1 MATHHGKEGV
11 VKAGGTGIGELTGFT
26 LETTADVVED
36 TALTD
41 ATKSFLAGRTSFS
54 GTLEMSY
61 DETDSP
67 QQTLT
72 AGSSISFVLLPEGNA
87 SGDES
92 FTGTGIVTGMSVS
105 VPLDGITTS
114 SREHINPIR
123 GASILPFVGQSALN

>member
-11 VKAGGTGIGELTGFT
+11 VTAGGTGIGELTGFT
-26 LETTADVVED
+26 LETTGDVVED

-41 ATKSFLAGRTSFS
+41 ATKSFVAGRTSFS
-54 GTLEMSY
+54 GTLEMHY

-72 AGSSISFVLLPEGNA
+72 AGSSISFVLLPEGNS

-92 FTGTGIVTGMSVS
+92 FTGTGIVTGMSVTNGMDAIISRS
-105 VPLDGITTS
+105 VTFQGTGTLT
-114 SREHINPIR
+114 R
-123 GASILPFVGQSALN
+123 GTV

>member
-11 VKAGGTGIGELTGFT
+11 VTAGGTGVGELTGFT

-36 TALTD
+36 TQLSD
-41 ATKSFLAGRTSFS
+41 STKSFVAGRTSFS

-72 AGSSISFVLLPEGNA
+72 AGSSIAFVLLPEGNT
-87 SGDES
+87 SGDED
-92 FTGTGIVTGMSVS
+92 FTGTGIVTGMSINDS
-105 VPLDGITTS
+105 LDAIVTRSITFQGTG
-114 SREHINPIR
+114 H
-123 GASILPFVGQSALN
+123 

>member
-11 VKAGGTGIGELTGFT
+11 VTAGGTAVGELTSFT

-41 ATKSFLAGRTSFS
+41 STKSFVSGRTSFS
-54 GTLEMSY
+54 GTLEMNY

-72 AGSSISFVLLPEGNA
+72 AGTSIAFILLPEGNA
-87 SGDES
+87 RGDEKFS
-92 FTGTGIVTGMSVS
+92 GSGIVTGMSVNNS
-105 VPLDGITTS
+105 MDAIV
-114 SREHINPIR
+114 SRTVTFQGT
-123 GASILPFVGQSALN
+123 GALTIGTV

>member
-36 TALTD
+36 TQLSD
-41 ATKSFLAGRTSFS
+41 STKSFVAGRTSFS

-72 AGSSISFVLLPEGNA
+72 AGTSISFVLGAEGDG
-87 SGDES
+87 SGDEIFS
-92 FTGTGIVTGMSVS
+92 GSGIITGISVS
-105 VPLDGITTS
+105 VPLDGITTRS
-114 SREHINPIR
+114 VTFQGTGTLTR
-123 GASILPFVGQSALN
+123 GTA

>member
-11 VKAGGTGIGELTGFT
+11 VKAGGSGIGELTGFT

-41 ATKSFLAGRTSFS
+41 ASKSFLAGRTSFS

-72 AGSSISFVLLPEGNA
+72 AGTTIAFILAPEGNA
-87 SGDES
+87 SGDET
-92 FTGTGIVTGMSVS
+92 FTGSGIVTGMSVN
-105 VPLDGITTS
+105 VTLDGITTRS
-114 SREHINPIR
+114 VTFQGTGTLTR
-123 GASILPFVGQSALN
+123 GTA

>member
-11 VKAGGTGIGELTGFT
+11 VTAGGTGVGELTGFT

-41 ATKSFLAGRTSFS
+41 ATKSFVAGRTSFS
-54 GTLEMSY
+54 GTLEMHY

-72 AGSSISFVLLPEGNA
+72 VGSSIAFILLPEGNT

-92 FTGTGIVTGMSVS
+92 FTGTGIVTGMSVTNGMDAIISRS
-105 VPLDGITTS
+105 VTFQGTGTLT
-114 SREHINPIR
+114 R
-123 GASILPFVGQSALN
+123 GTV

>member
-36 TALTD
+36 TQLSD
-41 ATKSFLAGRTSFS
+41 STKSFLAGRTSFS

-72 AGSSISFVLLPEGNA
+72 AGTSISFVLGAEGDG
-87 SGDES
+87 SGDEIFS
-92 FTGTGIVTGMSVS
+92 GSVIITGMSVN
-105 VPLDGITTS
+105 VGLDAITTRS
-114 SREHINPIR
+114 VTFQGTGTLTR
-123 GASILPFVGQSALN
+123 GTA